1 MLTKDTLTQIAPR
14 LYEIPQDYRDDMR
27 VPARIYGD
35 EEIIEAALKDH
46 SMEQLVNTTT
56 LPGVVKHTLA
66 MPDIHQ
72 GYGFPIGGV
81 AATTLP
87 DGVISPGG
95 VGYDI
100 NCGARLLTSTMQAGT
115 VRPHIKDLM
124 DILFENIPTGVG
136 ARGSFRLSK
145 GELYLLLEQGSSWV
159 IGMGYG
165 RQEDLEHTEEE
176 GCMEAA
182 DIEALSRRAIDRG
195 HRQVGTLGAGN
206 HFVQVDEIAQIYD
219 EKAAEALN
227 LVEGQ
232 VCVWIHSGSRGLG
245 HQVCTDAVKMMQEN
259 LSAYDIDVPDPELAS
274 VPFSSE
280 EGQKYFQAMSCAANF
295 AWANRQAITHLIRR
309 SFERALSGHVES
321 YDLRVAYDVCHNIAR
336 VEKHD
341 IEGELTE
348 LCVHRKGAT
357 RALGAGDEAIAE
369 TYRALGQPI
378 FIPGDMES
386 GAYILLGPEQ
396 KEDDSFQSICHGA
409 GRTMSRSQAREEISG
424 EDLRKRLEDSGIV
437 IRSDNTPGLAEE
449 APQAH
454 KNVHHIV
461 DVVEAV
467 GLCRRVAR
475 TVPLGVIK
483 G

>member
-1 MLTKDTLTQIAPR
+1 MPIKDALNQIAHR
-14 LYEIPQDYRDDMR
+14 LYEIPTSYRDDMR

-35 EEIIEAALKDH
+35 EEIIEAALEDR
-46 SMEQLVNTTT
+46 SIEQLINTTT
-56 LPGVVKHTLA
+56 LPGVVKYALA

-81 AATTLP
+81 AATALP

-100 NCGARLLTSTMQAGT
+100 NSGVRLLTSTIEAGT
-115 VRPHIKDLM
+115 IRPHMADLM
-124 DILFENIPTGVG
+124 DALFGNIPTGVG
-136 ARGSFRLSK
+136 ARGSFHLSK
-145 GELYLLLEQGSSWV
+145 GELYLLLEQGSRWV
-159 IGMGYG
+159 VGMGYG
-165 RQEDLEHTEEE
+165 RQEDLEHTEDR
-176 GCMEAA
+176 GRMEAA

-195 HRQVGTLGAGN
+195 HRQMGTLGAGN

-219 EKAAEALN
+219 EEAAEALK

-245 HQVCTDAVKMMQEN
+245 HQVCTDAVKMMQAH
-259 LSAYDIDVPDPELAS
+259 LSEHDVDLPDPELVA

-280 EGQKYFQAMSCAANF
+280 EGQKYLQAMSCAANF

-309 SFERALSGHVES
+309 SFERALSGHVRS
-321 YDLRVAYDVCHNIAR
+321 YDLRVTYDLCHNIAR
-336 VEKHD
+336 IEEHD

-357 RALGAGDEAIAE
+357 RALGAGCEAIAE
-369 TYRALGQPI
+369 TYRTLGQPV
-378 FIPGDMES
+378 FIPGDMERGS
-386 GAYILLGPEQ
+386 YILLGAEQ
-396 KEDDSFQSICHGA
+396 GNEESFYSVCHGA
-409 GRTMSRSQAREEISG
+409 GRLMSRSRAREDISG

-437 IRSDNTPGLAEE
+437 VRSDNTSGLAEE
-449 APQAH
+449 APEAY

-461 DVVEAV
+461 DVAEDA
-467 GLCRRVAR
+467 GLCHRVAR

>member
-1 MLTKDTLTQIAPR
+1 MLTKDALTQIAPR
-14 LYEIPQDYRDDMR
+14 LFEIAKSHRDDMR

-35 EEIIEAALKDH
+35 EEIIEAALKDR
-46 SMEQLVNTTT
+46 SIEQLVNTTT

-81 AATTLP
+81 AATALP

-100 NCGARLLTSTMQAGT
+100 NCGMRLLTSTIEAGVIRT
-115 VRPHIKDLM
+115 HIKDLM
-124 DILFENIPTGVG
+124 DVLFENIPTGIG

-165 RQEDLEHTEEE
+165 RQEDLEHTEDE

-195 HRQVGTLGAGN
+195 HRQMGTLGAGN

-219 EKAAEALN
+219 EEAAEALN

-259 LSAYDIDVPDPELAS
+259 LSEYDIEIPDPELAS

-321 YDLRVAYDVCHNIAR
+321 YDLRVGYDVCHNIAR
-336 VEKHD
+336 IEEYD
-341 IEGELTE
+341 IDGESKE

-357 RALGAGDEAIAE
+357 RVLGPGHEAIAE
-369 TYRALGQPI
+369 TYRALGQPV
-378 FIPGDMES
+378 FIPGDMERGS
-386 GAYILLGPEQ
+386 YVLMGTEQ
-396 KEDDSFQSICHGA
+396 GNEEAFYSVCHGA
-409 GRTMSRSQAREEISG
+409 GRIMSRSQAREEISG
-424 EDLRKRLEDSGIV
+424 EDLRQRLEDSGIV

-449 APQAH
+449 APRAH
-454 KNVHHIV
+454 KNIHHIV
-461 DVVEAV
+461 DVAEDA

>member
-1 MLTKDTLTQIAPR
+1 MLTKDALTKIAPR
-14 LYEIPQDYRDDMR
+14 LYEIPKNYRDDMR

-35 EEIIEAALKDH
+35 EEIIEGALKDR
-46 SMEQLVNTTT
+46 SIEQLINTTT
-56 LPGVVKHTLA
+56 LPGVVSHTLA

-81 AATTLP
+81 AATALP

-100 NCGARLLTSTMQAGT
+100 NCGVRLLTSTIEAGGI
-115 VRPHIKDLM
+115 RPHMADLM
-124 DILFENIPTGVG
+124 DVLFENIPTGVG
-136 ARGSFRLSK
+136 ERGTFRLSK
-145 GELYLLLEQGSSWV
+145 GELYLLLEEGSSWV
-159 IGMGYG
+159 VGMGYG
-165 RQEDLEHTEEE
+165 RQEDLEHTEDG

-182 DIEALSRRAIDRG
+182 DIETLSRRAIDRG
-195 HRQVGTLGAGN
+195 HRQMGTLGAGN

-219 EKAAEALN
+219 EEAAEALR
-227 LVEGQ
+227 LVEGE
-232 VCVWIHSGSRGLG
+232 VCVWIDSGSRGLG
-245 HQVCTDAVKMMQEN
+245 HQVCTDGIKMMQEH
-259 LSAYDIDVPDPELAS
+259 LSNYDISVPDPELAS
-274 VPFSSE
+274 VPLSSE
-280 EGQKYFQAMSCAANF
+280 EGQKYFRAMSCAANF
-295 AWANRQAITHLIRR
+295 AWANRQSITHLIRR
-309 SFERALSGHVES
+309 SFERALSGHVRS

-336 VEKHD
+336 IEEHD
-341 IEGELTE
+341 IEGEMTE

-357 RALGAGDEAIAE
+357 RALGTGHEGIAE
-369 TYRALGQPI
+369 RYRSLGQPV

-386 GAYILLGPEQ
+386 GSYILLAA
-396 KEDDSFQSICHGA
+396 KEGNKESLHSVCHGA
-409 GRTMSRSQAREEISG
+409 GRIMSRSQAREEIDG
-424 EDLRKRLEDSGIV
+424 EGLRKHLEDSGIV
-437 IRSDNTPGLAEE
+437 VRSDNTSGLAEE

-461 DVVEAV
+461 DVAEEA